1 MKLRRKKLVIQDIEN
16 QLYKCERRIEALA
29 RQAYELRKILK
40 MLQETEK
47 AVQTLP
53 IKTEET
59 NAIHFSNSEGQ
70 LSGGTTDNY
79 TGQLELS
86 DIPTAN
92 PILEEQPTELPTNQ

>member
-47 AVQTLP
+47 AIQNLP
-53 IKTEET
+53 VGET
-59 NAIHFSNSEGQ
+59 NAVYFSNSEEQ

-79 TGQLELS
+79 TGQPELS
-86 DIPTAN
+86 NFPVAN